1 MLFNSIEFILF
12 LVLVFGLYWFIPF
25 RKLKY
30 QNLLLLC
37 VSYVFYAWW
46 DWRFLIL
53 MFLSSLVDFLIG
65 KKMDHIE
72 KHRQRKVL
80 LWTSVIFNI
89 GLLSFFKYF
98 NFFVDSFIA
107 AFSSVGIELESTTL
121 NIILPI
127 GISFYTFQTLSYTID
142 IYRRH
147 IRATNDIIAYFA
159 FVSFFP
165 QLVAGP
171 IERAKNLLPQFTSRR
186 TFDYQF
192 ARDGAL
198 QIMWG
203 LFKKVAVADVIGAR
217 VDIIYSNYE
226 SMPSSSIWMG
236 VILFGLQG
244 YADFSAYA
252 DISIGVGKLFGF
264 RIMKNFNYPFFSLNF
279 ADFWRRWHISL
290 SFWFRDYV
298 YLPLGG
304 SRGNSFTQFRN
315 IMIVFFLSGLWHG
328 ANDWNFVTMGVSHGF
343 IVWLTVIWLK
353 REKEQKPLTTMQ
365 WQLPTFNQLLKMTL
379 VFFSF
384 SIPLVFFR
392 APNMD
397 VASSFLSSLFSEGL
411 FLKPI
416 GTDALLIGMA
426 LLAVEWFNR
435 DFEHPFHLGKWPPIL
450 RWTLYYTI
458 IIAIL
463 YYNRGETPYIYF
475 QF

>member
-1 MLFNSIEFILF
+1 M
-12 LVLVFGLYWFIPF
+12 
-25 RKLKY
+25 
-30 QNLLLLC
+30 
-37 VSYVFYAWW
+37 FYAWW
-46 DWRFLIL
+46 DWRFLVL
-53 MFLSSLVDFLIG
+53 MFLSSLVDYLIG
-65 KKMDHIE
+65 QKLDRVDDK
-72 KHRQRKVL
+72 KHRKIL

-98 NFFVDSFIA
+98 NFFVDGFIA
-107 AFSSVGIELESTTL
+107 AFSSIGIDLNTGTL
-121 NIILPI
+121 NIVLPI

-142 IYRRH
+142 IYHRR
-147 IRATNDIIAYFA
+147 IRATDNLVAYFA

-171 IERAKNLLPQFTSRR
+171 IERAKSLLPQFTSKRV
-186 TFDYQF
+186 FDYQF

-198 QIMWG
+198 QILWG
-203 LFKKVAVADVIGAR
+203 LFKKVAIADVIGAK
-217 VDIIYSNYE
+217 VDVIYANYE

-236 VILFGLQG
+236 VVLFGFQG

-264 RIMKNFNYPFFSLNF
+264 RIMKNFKYPFFSLNF

-304 SRGNSFTQFRN
+304 SRGNNFTQFKN

-328 ANDWNFVTMGVSHGF
+328 ANDWNFVVMGISHGF
-343 IVWLTVIWLK
+343 IVWLTVMWLK
-353 REKEQKPLTTMQ
+353 REKEMVP
-365 WQLPTFNQLLKMTL
+365 LPTKQWRLPSVKQLFQMTL

-392 APNMD
+392 APDML
-397 VASSFLSSLFSEGL
+397 VAKSFLSGLFSSGYLIQPVGIGAFLLGL
-411 FLKPI
+411 S
-416 GTDALLIGMA
+416 LLI
-426 LLAVEWFNR
+426 VEWFNR
-435 DFEHPFHLGKWPPIL
+435 EYEHPFHLKKWPSVL
-450 RWTLYYTI
+450 RWTLYYSI
-458 IIAIL
+458 LIAIL
-463 YYNRGETPYIYF
+463 YYNKGGTPYIYF